1 MSIENNQRRT
11 IDGLNTL
18 FCDTINIVESIELN
32 GDNGNPNQIIVS
44 DGTKVDWKFISDL
57 LENLSL
63 SAPLSFTSGTTYN
76 GQTARVLQITNIP
89 NGTLQNSTISGISLG
104 SNLETLNF
112 DAPLTNVDYN
122 GGTART
128 ITIAD
133 GDIGNAKLTNST
145 ISGKALGTNLDTITF
160 TAPLTAST
168 YKGDSTP
175 TITIADG
182 DIGNAKLANSTISG
196 KALGTNLSSLG
207 LYFGLEFIDGS
218 TGYDGTT
225 TRAINTK
232 FKSGG
237 GITADSNGLHLVEN
251 TISGTALGSDL
262 PNLTAGDALEMDS
275 GSTYNGTSART
286 IKLSPPYQTISDR
299 ISFEDTG
306 VGAGRWL
313 YTLTAS
319 EWRPNDDSSF
329 YNIHI
334 EDDSSVVLGR
344 AKPSNASLEAIAI
357 IHIPFDWT
365 PAKIFIDCRNN
376 VGSNQ
381 TRSYFLYK
389 VRNWGGTGNTYLGSY
404 STNSETTL
412 EYNSGVVVNTYG
424 AGTSG
429 HSLMI
434 KVNLTSTSDHLGGGY
449 ITLTP
454 PSGGL

>member
-32 GDNGNPNQIIVS
+32 GDNGNPNQIIRS
-44 DGTKVDWKFISDL
+44 DGTNSIWANISDL
-57 LENLSL
+57 LASLSL
-63 SAPLSFTSGTTYN
+63 SSPLSYTSGTTYN
-76 GQTARVLQITNIP
+76 GEVARTLQISNIP
-89 NGTLQNSTISGISLG
+89 NSALANSTISGKALG
-104 SNLETLNF
+104 TNLEVLNF
-112 DAPLTNVDYN
+112 DAPLTNVDYD
-122 GGTART
+122 GSTART
-128 ITIAD
+128 ISIAD
-133 GDIGNAKLTNST
+133 GALGNAKLEHST

-160 TAPLTAST
+160 TAPLTATT
-168 YKGDSTP
+168 YKGDTTP

-251 TISGTALGSDL
+251 TISGIALGSNLTD
-262 PNLTAGDALEMDS
+262 LTAGDGLEFDS
-275 GSTYNGTSART
+275 GSTYNGASAKT
-286 IKLSPPYQTISDR
+286 IALSPPYKTISDR
-299 ISFEDTG
+299 VSFEDSK
-306 VGAGRWL
+306 WI
-313 YTLTAS
+313 YTITAT

-334 EDDSSVVLGR
+334 EDDSSTTLGR
-344 AKPSNASLEAIAI
+344 AKASNAALEAIAI

-365 PAKIFIDCRNN
+365 PSKIFIDCRNS

-381 TRSYFLYK
+381 TRTYYLYK
-389 VRNWGGTGNTYLGSY
+389 IRNWGGTGNTYLGSY
-404 STNSETTL
+404 STNTDTTL

-434 KVNLTSTSDHLGGGY
+434 KVVLSSTADHLGGGY